1 MMRRVLR
8 LTERQWNDIPKGRK
22 GHIGSATRY
31 GSQDRPGYVPNGVQR
46 GVPTTDS
53 EFLGR
58 RTLRMGKRMLVEG
71 IGFVIVDESLV

>member
-1 MMRRVLR
+1 MVRRVLR
-8 LTERQWNDIPKGRK
+8 LTERQWNDLPRRKKGR
-22 GHIGSATRY
+22 IDDAVRY
-31 GSQDRPGYVPNGVQR
+31 DMSYGRGRVPNGIQP

-58 RTLRMGKRMLVEG
+58 RTLRVGRRTLVEG